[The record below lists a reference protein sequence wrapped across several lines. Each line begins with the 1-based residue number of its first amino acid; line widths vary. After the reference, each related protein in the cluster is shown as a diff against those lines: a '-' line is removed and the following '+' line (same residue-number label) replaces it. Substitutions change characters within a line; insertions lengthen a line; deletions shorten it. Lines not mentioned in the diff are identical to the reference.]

1 MPNFAT
7 TPIST
12 TTLSAN
18 QFPVSAVFVPGT
30 ASGNLTAL
38 QGGPASTDGNGYASA
53 PVAVYQDTGTNLHVV
68 VDSGSITDSGTVT
81 ANAGSGTFTV
91 GQATGANLHTVVDS
105 GTVSVTALPAGA
117 NTIGNVGIVA
127 GSALIGGVEL
137 VDSGGTN
144 KAAIS
149 AAGAV
154 KVDGSAVTQPVAG
167 TVTADQGGSWTVT
180 ANAGTNLNTSA
191 LALDTSVNGLLLA
204 QGSTTSGEKGSL
216 VQGAV
221 TTSAPTYTT
230 GQTNPLSLTTAGALR
245 VDGSATTQPVSGTVT
260 ANAGTGNFTVT
271 QATGTNLH
279 AVVDSGT
286 VTANIG
292 ATNGLALDAT
302 VAKLNVAQAA
312 ALGSNTGP
320 MMQGSVTTNAPSY
333 ITGNINPL
341 SLDTSGLL
349 RASLKDTPSNT
360 NNFNVNLAASAATV
374 TVSASGNFNNASV
387 GSTGSVVPASG
398 TYMTANKAG
407 NLTGL
412 SLDGSG
418 NLNVNVAAGGASGG
432 TSSSFGLAFPSTG
445 TAIGAS
451 DGANMQ
457 SLLVESSSNKNLRVA
472 LYNGST
478 EATVTAGNALKV
490 DGSAVTQPVSGTVS
504 ITANSAVNVAQ
515 FGGSNV
521 VTGTGA
527 SGSGIPRVTVSND
540 SNVLATQSGTWTMQP
555 VAGISG
561 GATASHT
568 ISASGT
574 NATSL
579 KASAGQVYNLQVS
592 NAAASACY
600 FRFYNLASSPTVGS
614 STVYKTIQVPANGTV
629 VAAWPDGL
637 AFSTGIAWSC
647 TGAIGDSDTTSIST
661 NVSIDIDYK

>member
-38 QGGPASTDGNGYASA
+38 QGGPASTDGNGYVSA
-53 PVAVYQDTGTNLHVV
+53 PVAVYQATGTNLHVV
-68 VDSGSITDSGTVT
+68 VDSGTITDSGTVT

-154 KVDGSAVTQPVAG
+154 KVDGSAITQPVSG

-204 QGSTTSGEKGSL
+204 QGSTTSGEKGPL
-216 VQGAV
+216 VQGTV

-245 VDGSATTQPVSGTVT
+245 VDGSGATQPVSGTVT
-260 ANAGTGNFTVT
+260 ANIGT
-271 QATGTNLH
+271 
-279 AVVDSGT
+279 
-286 VTANIG
+286 
-292 ATNGLALDAT
+292 TNGLALDAT

-387 GSTGSVVPASG
+387 GSTGSAVPASG

-515 FGGSNV
+515 FGGTNV

-540 SNVLATQSGTWTMQP
+540 SNVLTTQSGTWTVQP
-555 VAGISG
+555 GNTQNTTPWLVAPQVASSGGSVPYHNLTANSTNFTNVKGAACQLYGYEISNISG
-561 GATASHT
+561 SAIYVKFYDKATAP
-568 ISASGT
+568 GT
-574 NATSL
+574 TDTP
-579 KASAGQVYNLQVS
+579 K
-592 NAAASACY
+592 
-600 FRFYNLASSPTVGS
+600 R
-614 STVYKTIQVPANGTV
+614 TIQVPANGTV
-629 VAAWPDGL
+629 IRAYPVGL
-637 AFSTGIAWSC
+637 KFSSGFGWGA
-647 TGAIGDSDTTSIST
+647 TGASLDNDATAISA
-661 NVSIDIDYK
+661 NCVVDFDLNA